1 VQVFSKKEY
10 FMNGKKTYS
19 KMRMEKI
26 SNKNLIII
34 VQEHACRFKANFNEC

>member
-10 FMNGKKTYS
+10 FMSGKKTFS
-19 KMRMEKI
+19 RMRMEKI

-34 VQEHACRFKANFNEC
+34 VQEHAFRFKANFNQC